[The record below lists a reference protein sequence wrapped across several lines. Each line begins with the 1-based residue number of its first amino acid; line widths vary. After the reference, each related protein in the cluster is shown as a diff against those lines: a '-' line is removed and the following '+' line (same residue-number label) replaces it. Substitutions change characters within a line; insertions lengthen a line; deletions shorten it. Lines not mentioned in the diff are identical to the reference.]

1 MKFDLKEIYI
11 LPHITTINTYLRSF
25 HHNIVNNFLFLNK
38 KLFVFQMKSTPLCS
52 FCNKEEETLIRIFSE
67 YTYVIYLWQLLA
79 TFFWKQFDFTALTP
93 QTVLLGLWSDN
104 ANQNEPI
111 VNHVLLILKLYV
123 YNSREKGC
131 LNIMNL
137 LNDIKEIKKTEYRL
151 SSNSEKTLQK

>member
-1 MKFDLKEIYI
+1 MKSWNNLEIEYNLIIESYSQWSQLKHVILHNFFFEKTFPNMKFDLKEIYI

-79 TFFWKQFDFTALTP
+79 TFF
-93 QTVLLGLWSDN
+93 
-104 ANQNEPI
+104 
-111 VNHVLLILKLYV
+111 
-123 YNSREKGC
+123 
-131 LNIMNL
+131 
-137 LNDIKEIKKTEYRL
+137 
-151 SSNSEKTLQK
+151 